1 MKTKKIYL
9 IRHGQ
14 TEFNRQGIVQ
24 GSGIDAPLNELGRQ
38 QAEAFYQ
45 AYSHLK
51 FEKIYTSDLIRTHQ
65 SVKNFL
71 AEGIKQVALPGL
83 NEIDWGE
90 KEGQKVDYGNDDYF
104 NQVIM
109 EWRSGNTALKVI
121 GGESPEDVA
130 ARQQVALDR
139 IFKDPEE
146 LVLISM
152 HGRAIRIILCLLLD
166 HPLEQMDDFPHDNL
180 GLYRLQYENDKISL
194 IETNGTKHLEH
205 LIVP

>member
-45 AYSHLK
+45 AYSHLN

-65 SVKNFL
+65 SVKSFL
-71 AEGIKQVALPGL
+71 AKGIDQVALPGL

-104 NQVIM
+104 NQVIKA
-109 EWRSGNTALKVI
+109 WRSGNTSLKVT

-152 HGRAIRIILCLLLD
+152 HGRAIRIILCVLLD

-180 GLYRLQYENDKISL
+180 GLYRLQYENGKVSL
-194 IETNGTKHLEH
+194 IETNNTKHLRH